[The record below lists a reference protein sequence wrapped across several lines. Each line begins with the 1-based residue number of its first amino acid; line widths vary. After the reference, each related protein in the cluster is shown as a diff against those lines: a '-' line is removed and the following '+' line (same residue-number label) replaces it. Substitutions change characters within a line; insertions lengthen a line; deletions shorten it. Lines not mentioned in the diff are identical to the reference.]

1 MPAVSQVGLDR
12 VRPASDVLLHTLPDG
27 NFVLLEMGSEAY
39 FGLDAIGTVLWE
51 VIASRT
57 PLETTVREVT
67 SRYDVAADRL
77 CSDLTNL
84 LAQLIDAG
92 LVEVVDE

>member
-1 MPAVSQVGLDR
+1 MPAMSQEGLDR
-12 VRPASDVLLHTLPDG
+12 VRPASDVLLKTLPDG
-27 NFVLLEMGSEAY
+27 NSVLLEMGSEAC
-39 FGLDAIGTVLWE
+39 FGLNAIGTVLRE
-51 VIASRT
+51 AIASRT

-77 CSDLTNL
+77 RSDLTNL